1 VKARRTDS
9 SAPTVAPATP
19 ARRTRRRWTADE
31 DATLAR
37 VTRSIGRRVTKVNWT
52 AILATLP
59 GRTRTA
65 ILSRRNE
72 LRIGSAGR
80 RWTSAEDKIL
90 RDRWGEDA
98 GRTLVKKLGRSESA
112 IYLRAQALGLPPQ
125 SQGRT
130 SATSACR
137 TVGMWHDTLYR
148 LLAECGLHPSRMA
161 LVRQRQVSTGGSPVL
176 AVDLDAAEAL
186 IGVRDRRTVRMFEWA
201 RSEGVCGVAL
211 LYRLRKAALKPQS
224 AGQVRYPIELLAE
237 VDKARGGAAPAGP
250 WVDLWRAV
258 LAVPD
263 LPCAPWVVALAARD
277 LALGVGAEWTE
288 HLPQPVAGL
297 ARRLAR
303 RLP

>member
-1 VKARRTDS
+1 
-9 SAPTVAPATP
+9 
-19 ARRTRRRWTADE
+19 
-31 DATLAR
+31 
-37 VTRSIGRRVTKVNWT
+37 
-52 AILATLP
+52 
-59 GRTRTA
+59 
-65 ILSRRNE
+65 
-72 LRIGSAGR
+72 
-80 RWTSAEDKIL
+80 
-90 RDRWGEDA
+90 
-98 GRTLVKKLGRSESA
+98 
-112 IYLRAQALGLPPQ
+112 
-125 SQGRT
+125 
-130 SATSACR
+130 
-137 TVGMWHDTLYR
+137 MWHDTLYR

-277 LALGVGAEWTE
+277 LALGRDTTCGLFADGTARCLGANGSGQLGRGSASSGGVRAE
-288 HLPQPVAGL
+288 LMAAPVAGL
-297 ARRLAR
+297 TNIQALALGEDHACAYTADGATR
-303 RLP
+303 CWGANAFAQLGIGVEGDAQYAPYAVDVATTAHVKLNAAGFAYFTKHTDASGSATGTGEIVLECTEGVGGVPITISSGVALS